1 MTKAASFSLL
11 ALLSAGC
18 VFNSVTKLDPKASHV
33 ELVREHD
40 KPTDCKFL
48 AKITGTSHAD
58 NEKEARK
65 GAENDLRNQTAKLK
79 GNFALIENQRGGPV
93 GTTSQREVVINGKAL
108 FCKTLEMQQEED
120 KKHEQE
126 LKEKEER
133 EIREQA
139 EKERKAE
146 EEKEKR
152 EREEQE
158 KKDKK
163 DKAKD

>member
-1 MTKAASFSLL
+1 MTQSASFYLL

-18 VFNSVTKLDPKASHV
+18 VFNSVTKLDPKAANV
-33 ELVREHD
+33 ELVRETD
-40 KPTDCKFL
+40 KPTDCKL
-48 AKITGTSHAD
+48 LGKITGTSHAD
-58 NEKEARK
+58 TEKEAKK

-79 GNFALIENQRGGPV
+79 GNFALVESQRGGPV
-93 GTTSQREVVINGKAL
+93 GTTSQREVVIQGRAL
-108 FCKTLEMQQEED
+108 FCKTLEMQQKEEE
-120 KKHEQE
+120 KREQE
-126 LKEKEER
+126 LKDKEER

-158 KKDKK
+158 RKEKKDK
-163 DKAKD
+163 D